1 MLRSALHDVPVYFK
15 PSPMSLPNI
24 PRLTVLGAGPGD
36 PELLT
41 LKGARV
47 LGEADVILYDALA
60 NNDLLAHARPDAVT
74 VFVGKRRGLRSHSQD
89 EINALIVDYAR
100 QYGHVVRLKGGDPF
114 VFGRGREEMLYAE
127 EHGLLTDY
135 IPGISSAVA
144 AAGSVG
150 IPVTHRGASEGFRVI
165 TATTATGE
173 LSGSVSEAASTR
185 TTTVILMGLGE
196 LTRITALY
204 CQHGQAHTP
213 AAIIQNGTL
222 PNARL
227 VTGTVAELPARAAA
241 AGIGAPAIIIIGE
254 VVRLA
259 TSPAEVNDL
268 LPGLSFP
275 DFAAA
280 YAEVA

>member
-1 MLRSALHDVPVYFK
+1 MANFQPSA
-15 PSPMSLPNI
+15 

-36 PELLT
+36 PELFT
-41 LKGARV
+41 LKGVRV
-47 LGEADVILYDALA
+47 LGEADVVLYDALA
-60 NNDLLAHARPDAVT
+60 NNDLLAYVRPGARQL
-74 VFVGKRRGLRSHSQD
+74 FVGKRRGMRSYAQA
-89 EINALIVDYAR
+89 EINALIVENAR

-127 EHGLLTDY
+127 QHGLLTDY
-135 IPGISSAVA
+135 VPGISSAVA

-173 LSGSVSEAASTR
+173 LSAAVSEAAQSR
-185 TTTVILMGLGE
+185 TTTVILMGLSQLE
-196 LTRITALY
+196 RIVDVFSR
-204 CQHGQAHTP
+204 HGQGAVP

-222 PNARL
+222 PTARL
-227 VTGTVAELPARAAA
+227 VTGAVTQLPGRAAA

-254 VVRLA
+254 VARLA
-259 TSPAEVNDL
+259 RAEAATVPAAFSEL
-268 LPGLSFP
+268 LS
-275 DFAAA
+275 

>member
-1 MLRSALHDVPVYFK
+1 MPTTK
-15 PSPMSLPNI
+15 T

-60 NNDLLAHARPDAVT
+60 NNDLLQHARPDALT
-74 VFVGKRRGLRSHSQD
+74 VFVGKRRGLRSYSQD
-89 EINALIVDYAR
+89 EINALIVEYAQ

-127 EHGLLTDY
+127 QHGLATDY
-135 IPGISSAVA
+135 VPGISSAVA

-173 LSGSVSEAASTR
+173 LSASVAEAARSR

-196 LTRITALY
+196 LDRIVALY
-204 CQHGQAHTP
+204 TQYGQANTP
-213 AAIIQNGTL
+213 AAIVQNGTL
-222 PNARL
+222 PTSRF
-227 VTGTVAELPARAAA
+227 VAGSVAQLPALAKQ
-241 AGIGAPAIIIIGE
+241 AGIGAPAIILVGE
-254 VVRLA
+254 VTRLA
-259 TSPAEVNDL
+259 TAENLADALPADVFAL
-268 LPGLSFP
+268 LP
-275 DFAAA
+275 A

>member
-1 MLRSALHDVPVYFK
+1 MK
-15 PSPMSLPNI
+15 T

-60 NNDLLAHARPDAVT
+60 NRELLQHARPEAVL
-74 VFVGKRRGLRSHSQD
+74 VSVGKRRGMRSFSQD
-89 EINALIVDYAR
+89 EINALIVEHAHR
-100 QYGHVVRLKGGDPF
+100 SGHVVRLKGGDPF

-127 EHGLLTDY
+127 AHGLRTDY
-135 IPGISSAVA
+135 VPGISSAVA

-173 LSGSVSEAASTR
+173 LASSVAEAARSR
-185 TTTVILMGLGE
+185 ATTVILMGLGE
-196 LTRITALY
+196 LPSIVRLFCA
-204 CQHGQAHTP
+204 QGQAETP

-222 PNARL
+222 PTARL
-227 VTGTVAELPARAAA
+227 VTGTVAELPARALE

-254 VVRLA
+254 VTRLA
-259 TSPAEVNDL
+259 TPAVL
-268 LPGLSFP
+268 TQALPTV
-275 DFAAA
+275 FADAS

>member
-1 MLRSALHDVPVYFK
+1 MK
-15 PSPMSLPNI
+15 M

-60 NNDLLAHARPDAVT
+60 NNDLLQHARPDAVA
-74 VFVGKRRGLRSHSQD
+74 VFVGKRRGLRSYSQD
-89 EINALIVDYAR
+89 EINALIVEHAHR
-100 QYGHVVRLKGGDPF
+100 SGHVVRLKGGDPF

-127 EHGLLTDY
+127 QHGLLTDY
-135 IPGISSAVA
+135 VPGISSAVA

-165 TATTATGE
+165 TATTASGE
-173 LSGSVSEAASTR
+173 LSESVADAARTR
-185 TTTVILMGLGE
+185 TTAVILMGLGE
-196 LTRITALY
+196 LGRIVALFS
-204 CQHGQAHTP
+204 QHGQADTP
-213 AAIIQNGTL
+213 AAIVQNGTL
-222 PNARL
+222 PSARL

-254 VVRLA
+254 VTRLA
-259 TSPAEVNDL
+259 SPEMLAAE
-268 LPGLSFP
+268 LPLV
-275 DFAAA
+275 

>member
-1 MLRSALHDVPVYFK
+1 
-15 PSPMSLPNI
+15 MSFTKQ

-60 NNDLLAHARPDAVT
+60 NNELLQYARPDAIT
-74 VFVGKRRGLRSHSQD
+74 VFVGKRRGLRSYSQD
-89 EINALIVDYAR
+89 EINALIVENALL
-100 QYGHVVRLKGGDPF
+100 YGHVVRLKGGDPF

-127 EHGLLTDY
+127 QHGLATDY
-135 IPGISSAVA
+135 VPGISSAVA

-173 LSGSVSEAASTR
+173 LSGSVAEAARSR

-196 LTRITALY
+196 LERIVGLFS
-204 CQHGQAHTP
+204 QHGQANTP
-213 AAIIQNGTL
+213 AAIVQNGTL
-222 PNARL
+222 PSARL
-227 VTGTVAELPARAAA
+227 VTGTVAELPARVAA
-241 AGIGAPAIIIIGE
+241 AGLGAPAIIIIGE
-254 VVRLA
+254 VTRLA
-259 TSPAEVNDL
+259 RPEVVAAEA
-268 LPGLSFP
+268 
-275 DFAAA
+275 FAAVA
-280 YAEVA
+280 YANVA

>member
-1 MLRSALHDVPVYFK
+1 MP
-15 PSPMSLPNI
+15 I
-24 PRLTVLGAGPGD
+24 TITPRLTVLGAGPGD

-60 NNDLLAHARPDAVT
+60 NNDLLQHARPEALK
-74 VFVGKRRGLRSHSQD
+74 VFVGKRRGLRSYSQD
-89 EINALIVDYAR
+89 EINGLIVEHAL

-127 EHGLLTDY
+127 QHGLLTDY
-135 IPGISSAVA
+135 VPGISSAVA

-150 IPVTHRGASEGFRVI
+150 IPVTHRGASEGFQVI

-173 LSGSVSEAASTR
+173 LSGSVAEAAGSR

-196 LTRITALY
+196 LERIVEVFSL
-204 CQHGQAHTP
+204 HGQANTP

-222 PNARL
+222 STARL
-227 VTGTVAELPARAAA
+227 VTGSVAELPARAVA
-241 AGIGAPAIIIIGE
+241 AGMGAPAIIVIGE
-254 VVRLA
+254 VTRLA
-259 TSPAEVNDL
+259 TPEALLMALPTAAFTAPA
-268 LPGLSFP
+268 S
-275 DFAAA
+275 
-280 YAEVA
+280 YAKVA